1 MAASTPRIYQDKS
14 DSDLYKKLY
23 IYNYIYIHIR
33 RYQKIELEI
42 ESKGIASGNCVPD
55 DGIRHPYTCVVAIT
69 PRIPCRS
76 LVHGETQIH
85 KE

>member
-14 DSDLYKKLY
+14 DSDK
-23 IYNYIYIHIR
+23 NYIYIYR

-55 DGIRHPYTCVVAIT
+55 DGIGHPYTCVVAIT

-85 KE
+85 IE